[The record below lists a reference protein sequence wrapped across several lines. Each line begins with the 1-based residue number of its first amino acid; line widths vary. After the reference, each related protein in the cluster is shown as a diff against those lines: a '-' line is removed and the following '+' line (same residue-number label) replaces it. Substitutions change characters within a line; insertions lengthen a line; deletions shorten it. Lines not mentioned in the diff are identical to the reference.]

1 MSEEENKLKTY
12 ECFFK
17 VELSPVREASSEDDF
32 INQLLEEYPF
42 LHPNDIQGLQCWEEE
57 EDEEI

>member
-17 VELSPVREASSEDDF
+17 VELSPVREALSEDDF
-32 INQLLEEYPF
+32 IDQLIEEYQF
-42 LHPNDIQGLQCWEEE
+42 LHPNDIQRLQCWDEEE
-57 EDEEI
+57 EDE

>member
-17 VELSPVREASSEDDF
+17 VELNPVREASSEDDF
-32 INQLLEEYPF
+32 IDQLIEEYPF
-42 LHPNDIQGLQCWEEE
+42 LHPNDIEGLQCWEEE
-57 EDEEI
+57 EDE